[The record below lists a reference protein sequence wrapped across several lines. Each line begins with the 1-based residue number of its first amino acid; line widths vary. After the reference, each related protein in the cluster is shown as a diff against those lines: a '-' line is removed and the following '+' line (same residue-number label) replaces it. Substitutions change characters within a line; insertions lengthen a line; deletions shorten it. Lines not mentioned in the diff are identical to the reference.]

1 MPEAPAEPF
10 MTIRHTIT
18 GEITTTGYNAAARR
32 ILLQD
37 GFEETPGCACRATE
51 PGTERTHG
59 PARQPG
65 ELLVAGQPLH
75 LDRALGRPVSAD
87 GTPRLALS
95 PMSAQSESGQPLQH
109 RTNPART
116 PTC

>member
-51 PGTERTHG
+51 PGKERTG
-59 PARQPG
+59 PPRQPASCSSPTIACTWT
-65 ELLVAGQPLH
+65 EPSV
-75 LDRALGRPVSAD
+75 GR
-87 GTPRLALS
+87 
-95 PMSAQSESGQPLQH
+95 
-109 RTNPART
+109 
-116 PTC
+116 

>member
-1 MPEAPAEPF
+1 MPDAPAESFTP
-10 MTIRHTIT
+10 IRHIIT

-59 PARQPG
+59 PARQPAMCSWPAMPCTWT
-65 ELLVAGQPLH
+65 EPSV
-75 LDRALGRPVSAD
+75 GR
-87 GTPRLALS
+87 
-95 PMSAQSESGQPLQH
+95 
-109 RTNPART
+109 
-116 PTC
+116 

>member
-1 MPEAPAEPF
+1 
-10 MTIRHTIT
+10 MTIRHAIT

-59 PARQPG
+59 PARQPASCSSPITHAVHCATPPPPAS
-65 ELLVAGQPLH
+65 E
-75 LDRALGRPVSAD
+75 PVEGASF
-87 GTPRLALS
+87 
-95 PMSAQSESGQPLQH
+95 
-109 RTNPART
+109 
-116 PTC
+116 